1 VDLADKPDFFKDKYA
16 ELSPV
21 PTARAKVPILE
32 VGAPG
37 DENYFAI
44 IESEVVARF
53 VAKRWDQR
61 GTALI
66 PSSPT
71 DEAAMN
77 LFISVF
83 MAELSGLSFSFL
95 GAKSDAKLRE
105 GYEQLLGSLQSV
117 DNALLMYG
125 REEEGQGQGG
135 CSFLFGSNFT
145 LAEALT
151 APFVRSDNIILYYD
165 LAVILMRNSACT
177 AAASPAM

>member
-1 VDLADKPDFFKDKYA
+1 MDLADKPDFFKDKYA

-66 PSSPT
+66 PSSST

-95 GAKSDAKLRE
+95 GAKSDE
-105 GYEQLLGSLQSV
+105 
-117 DNALLMYG
+117 
-125 REEEGQGQGG
+125 
-135 CSFLFGSNFT
+135 NF
-145 LAEALT
+145 
-151 APFVRSDNIILYYD
+151 F
-165 LAVILMRNSACT
+165 VILLRPGLPFSEGGWVRGERAPEGPIQQYLEGRLLEFLTNF
-177 AAASPAM
+177 PFFPG